1 MPAGRPEAAMA
12 PADPRR
18 LVEFLVR
25 GVVERPEAVSV
36 RASERDRL
44 LVVEVRVAPD
54 EVGKVIGRRG
64 RVVGAIRT
72 LAKAA
77 AAPGRRRVMVE
88 ILG

>member
-1 MPAGRPEAAMA
+1 MA
-12 PADPRR
+12 SADLRR
-18 LVEFLVR
+18 LVEFLAQS
-25 GVVERPEAVSV
+25 VVERPDAVSV

-44 LVVEVRVAPD
+44 LVIEVRVAPD

-72 LAKAA
+72 LVKAA
-77 AAPGRRRVMVE
+77 SGPGGRRVVVE

>member
-1 MPAGRPEAAMA
+1 MA
-12 PADPRR
+12 SVDLRR
-18 LVEFLVR
+18 LVEFLAR
-25 GVVERPEAVSV
+25 SVVERPDAVSV

-44 LVVEVRVAPD
+44 LVIEVRVAPD

-72 LAKAA
+72 LVKAA
-77 AAPGRRRVMVE
+77 AGRGGRRVVVE